1 MKLSEQSIHRP
12 VATTLLWLAVMV
24 AGMVAWFHLPIAALP
39 SFNQPTIQVSAS
51 LPGAS
56 PETMASSVAMILE
69 RQFSTIAGVK
79 TMTSSSNLGSTS
91 ITLEFQ
97 PSRNIDSAAIDV
109 QAALLRANR
118 KLPKA
123 MTDPPSYRKV
133 NPADDPIL
141 FLTLDSPSLSLDQLN
156 DYADNLISPI
166 LSTLDG
172 VAQVT
177 INGQKRYAVRIDVDP
192 AKLAAHDISIT
203 ELSAALA
210 ATNTNTPL
218 GSLEGARQTLIID
231 ANDQRM
237 NAKDFASL
245 IVATKNGQPVHLSDV
260 ANVQDSVENIKTGSW
275 VNGERNINLQVL
287 RQPSAN
293 TVAVVD
299 AVRKAIPRLKAELPA
314 SVNIQILNDRSL
326 SIRDSIH
333 DVTLTLILTIGLVM
347 MVILM
352 FLRRLSAT
360 LIPSVSLPASLLG
373 TFGLMLWMGYSLD
386 NISLMGLTIAV
397 GLVVDDAIVVLEN
410 IVRHIEDGM
419 KPFPAAVKGVRE
431 VGFTVVSISVSLI
444 AVFIPIFFMPG
455 TIGLLFHE
463 FAVVVTLAIAVSAA
477 SALTIIPMLSAR
489 FVKHHDASLPAPLW
503 SRLFERGFDAV
514 LSGYISSLG
523 WTLKRRWMMLLI
535 ALLTCGLTGLLY
547 ETIPKGFFP
556 EEDISQVRAPVQATA
571 DISWPAMR
579 NLMINIDQRIR
590 TNPFVQD
597 VIVNSGSSNKAF
609 IFITLKP
616 RGKRPAMAQVLES
629 LRKNTADLPGV
640 QISYSPIQNLRI
652 GGRSSA
658 SRYQYTLQSVDYNTV
673 ADWAGK
679 LQRLMRESPL
689 LKDINSD
696 AERNG
701 LQARLIINRDQA
713 LSLGVD
719 MQSLRNSLNAAF
731 GETQISTIYKPE
743 DNFPVIMWWGSQF
756 RSDETNMEYLKIRS
770 KTGQLVPLSA
780 FARVERVP
788 VNNTVNHQGQISAVT
803 ISFNLAP
810 GVTLSQATDE
820 VLRLKES
827 LNLPANVF
835 GDFAGDAAV
844 YRDSQSSQLWLIL
857 VAIAV
862 IYVVLG
868 VLYESWIHPITI
880 LAGIPSAAVGALLSL
895 KIVGLELT
903 FIAMVGILLLIGIV
917 KKNAIMMI
925 DFALEVQ
932 HNQHLPPSQAI
943 VESCRLRF
951 RPIMMTTFAAIMG
964 SLPVALGLGAGAELR
979 QPMGVAIVGGLIFS
993 QAITLYV
1000 TPALYLSFDWLQH
1013 KLGLG
1018 RRHETGHAAAGTA
1031 TTK

>member
-12 VATTLLWLAVMV
+12 VATTLLWLAIMV
-24 AGMVAWFHLPIAALP
+24 GGLVAWFHLPIAALP

-69 RQFSTIAGVK
+69 RQFSTIAGIK
-79 TMTSSSNLGSTS
+79 TMTSSSTLGSTS
-91 ITLEFQ
+91 ITLEFN
-97 PSRNIDSAAIDV
+97 PSRDIDSAAIDV
-109 QAALLRANR
+109 QAAIMRANR

-156 DYADNLISPI
+156 DYADNLISPV

-172 VAQVT
+172 IAQVT
-177 INGQKRYAVRIDVDP
+177 INGQKRYAVRINVDP
-192 AKLAAHDISIT
+192 AKLATRDISIN
-203 ELSAALA
+203 ELNSAIA
-210 ATNTNTPL
+210 AANTNTPL

-237 NAKDFASL
+237 NAKEFGEL
-245 IVATKNGQPVHLSDV
+245 IVATKNGQPVRLSDV
-260 ANVQDSVENIKTGSW
+260 ATVEDSVENIKTGSW

-287 RQPSAN
+287 RQPDAN

-299 AVRKAIPRLKAELPA
+299 AVRQAIPRIKAELPS
-314 SVNIQILNDRSL
+314 SVRIQVLNDRSL

-333 DVTLTLILTIGLVM
+333 DVTTTLLLTIALVM
-347 MVILM
+347 LVILM

-373 TFGLMLWMGYSLD
+373 TFGLMLWLGYSLD
-386 NISLMGLTIAV
+386 NISLMGLSIAV

-410 IVRHIEDGM
+410 IVRHVEDGM
-419 KPFPAAVKGVRE
+419 KPFQAAIRGVRE
-431 VGFTVVSISVSLI
+431 VGFTVISISVSLV

-463 FAVVVTLAIAVSAA
+463 FAVVVTLAIIVSAA

-489 FVKHHDASLPAPLW
+489 FVKHHDTSKPEPLW
-503 SRLFERGFDAV
+503 GRIFERGFEAV
-514 LSGYISSLG
+514 LSGYVKSLN
-523 WTLKRRWMMLLI
+523 WTLSRRWLMLLL
-535 ALLTCGLTGLLY
+535 ALGTCIMTVWLY
-547 ETIPKGFFP
+547 REMPKGFFP
-556 EEDISQVRAPVQATA
+556 EEDISQVRAPIQAAA

-579 NLMINIDQRIR
+579 DLTLKISSRIQA
-590 TNPFVQD
+590 NPAVAD

-609 IFITLKP
+609 VYISLKP
-616 RGKRPAMAQVLES
+616 RTERQPMVKVLES
-629 LRKNTADLPGV
+629 LRKSTADIPGV
-640 QISYSPIQNLRI
+640 QVSYSAIQNLRV

-673 ADWAGK
+673 ADWSSK

-689 LKDINSD
+689 LKDINTD

-701 LQARLIINRDQA
+701 LQAKLIIDRDQA
-713 LSLGVD
+713 LALGVD

-731 GETQISTIYKPE
+731 GETQVSTIYKPE
-743 DNFPVIMWWGSQF
+743 DNFPVILWWGDEF
-756 RSDETNMEYLKIRS
+756 RRDESNFEYLRIRS
-770 KTGQLVPLSA
+770 KTGQLVPLTA
-780 FARVERVP
+780 FARIERVP
-788 VNNTVNHQGQISAVT
+788 VNNTVNHQGQIAAVT
-803 ISFNLAP
+803 LSFNLAP
-810 GVTLSQATDE
+810 DVTLSQAVSE
-820 VLRLKES
+820 VLRLKDS
-827 LNLPANVF
+827 LNMPANVF

-844 YRDSQSSQLWLIL
+844 FRDSQSSQLWLVL

-932 HNQHLPPSQAI
+932 HHEHLPPAQAI

-951 RPIMMTTFAAIMG
+951 RPIMMTTLAAAMG
-964 SLPVALGLGAGAELR
+964 ALPVALGLGAGAELR

-1000 TPALYLSFDWLQH
+1000 TPSLYLSFDWLQQ

-1018 RRHETGHAAAGTA
+1018 RPHTPTPAESTA
-1031 TTK
+1031 H